1 MFKVKDVFRT
11 LASLALVFTLMATQA
26 LFFLNHVVLTPNTYY
41 DYLNQPTYFSLVRK
55 QIDTQ
60 LGNIATL
67 NNIPVDTLTKTLS
80 DEEIRAYGQQATED
94 YVAYFRGTN
103 PEYDTKFDMTAIAAS
118 VSVYV
123 QQYAAAS
130 GTDYQSVYADTVTK
144 IVAEAEEAIEGTVMV
159 LDPAL
164 VISTGVGPK
173 VANVMKRVPSMEIVM
188 LIVSL
193 ILIGVQW
200 LLNNHH
206 RMRTLWWCG
215 SSLLV
220 SSIMMLI
227 PGLYLQITKVAS
239 GFGLQSESVKWITE
253 KCISSLIMRWNVMEA
268 MALLISIAVMVFY
281 VLNRKKRKERERRRV
296 SRPRTEAL

>member
-1 MFKVKDVFRT
+1 MII
-11 LASLALVFTLMATQA
+11 SISP
-26 LFFLNHVVLTPNTYY
+26 H
-41 DYLNQPTYFSLVRK
+41 
-55 QIDTQ
+55 
-60 LGNIATL
+60 
-67 NNIPVDTLTKTLS
+67 TLTKTLS

-144 IVAEAEEAIEGTVMV
+144 IVAEAEEAIEGTVMVIVAEAEEAIEGTVMV